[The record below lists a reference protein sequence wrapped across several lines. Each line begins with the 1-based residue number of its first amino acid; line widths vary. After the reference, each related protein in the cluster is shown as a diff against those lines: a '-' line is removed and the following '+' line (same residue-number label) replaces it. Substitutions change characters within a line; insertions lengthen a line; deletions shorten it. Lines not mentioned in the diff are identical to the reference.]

1 MYILDSRLASSR
13 PLIVLLE
20 HTMPSP
26 SVYLLSMATAAGVSS
41 CETDGPQSLTYW
53 LSGLLVC
60 WPSTNQPQ
68 FTESCIKEL
77 RETIFKLKHSSV
89 YSARCVF
96 RSLKICWIPLF
107 FVSNAERH
115 KTKITFIVFYSTFI
129 KSEPISEFLNCK
141 QWET

>member
-1 MYILDSRLASSR
+1 MYILDSRLASSP

-26 SVYLLSMATAAGVSS
+26 SVYILSVATAAGVSS

-77 RETIFKLKHSSV
+77 RETVFKLKHSSV

-115 KTKITFIVFYSTFI
+115 KKKSPSLYFIALLLRVNQYQNS
-129 KSEPISEFLNCK
+129 
-141 QWET
+141 